1 MSTISTHILDTA
13 RGRPAAG
20 VTVSLEIL
28 NAGEGW
34 SPLAQAVTDDDGR
47 IKSFILAESQ
57 LVAGTYRLV
66 FAVGEYFTS
75 LNQESFYPE
84 VSVSFL
90 IPGGA
95 EHYHVPL
102 LISPFGYS
110 TYRGS

>member
-1 MSTISTHILDTA
+1 MSTISTHILDIS

-20 VTVSLEIL
+20 VGVKLEAL

-34 SPLAQAVTDDDGR
+34 SQLAHAQTDEDGR
-47 IKSFILAESQ
+47 VKAFALGEPQLA
-57 LVAGTYRLV
+57 AGTYRLV
-66 FAVGEYFTS
+66 FEIGGYFEAV
-75 LNQESFYPE
+75 NQESFYPE
-84 VSVSFL
+84 VVVTFRV
-90 IPGGA
+90 PGGS

>member
-1 MSTISTHILDTA
+1 MSTLSTHILDTS

-20 VTVSLEIL
+20 VGVKLEAL

-34 SPLAQAVTDDDGR
+34 AQLAQAQTDEEGR
-47 IKSFILAESQ
+47 VKAFALSEPQ
-57 LVAGTYRLV
+57 LSAGTYRLV
-66 FAVGEYFTS
+66 FAIGEYFEA
-75 LNQESFYPE
+75 LNQQTFYPE
-84 VSVSFL
+84 VAVSFR
-90 IPGGA
+90 IEGGS

>member
-1 MSTISTHILDTA
+1 MSTISTHILDTS

-20 VTVSLEIL
+20 IDISLERL

-34 SPLAQAVTDDDGR
+34 SPLSSGVTDDDGR
-47 IKSFILAESQ
+47 VKQFVLAEPD
-57 LVAGTYRLV
+57 LGPGTYRLV
-66 FAVGEYFTS
+66 FAVEKYFNE
-75 LNQESFYPE
+75 LNQQTFYPE
-84 VSVSFL
+84 VSVTFL
-90 IPGGA
+90 IAAGT

>member
-1 MSTISTHILDTA
+1 MSTLSTHILDTS

-20 VTVSLEIL
+20 VGVKLETL

-34 SPLAQAVTDDDGR
+34 SQLGQAQTDEDGR
-47 IKSFILAESQ
+47 VKAFVLREPQ
-57 LVAGTYRLV
+57 LSAGTYRLV
-66 FAVGEYFTS
+66 FAIGEYFAL
-75 LNQESFYPE
+75 LNQPTFYPE
-84 VSVSFL
+84 VAVSFS
-90 IPGGA
+90 IEGGS